1 MLKEGSGGPEGETEV
16 RETGK
21 DFPGA
26 AGTAVVPGDQWE
38 VWMGVGMLQGTE
50 EEEEEEREMD
60 KESKAWPRRKTEAGK
75 RKR

>member
-1 MLKEGSGGPEGETEV
+1 M
-16 RETGK
+16 
-21 DFPGA
+21 
-26 AGTAVVPGDQWE
+26 VPRDQWE